1 MIRLFAIAFGAI
13 LAMMLVAGAIMPEAD
28 SASTGPAAPAPTRS
42 ASAAIGDAQA
52 LVLRRDGS
60 GQFHVTALVEGQD
73 VRFLVDT
80 GADVVALTID
90 EAEQLGL
97 PVDPGSFQPM
107 MQTAS
112 GVGYGAPVT
121 IDSLEVGGQEFR
133 SVPAVVVEG
142 LTVNLLGQSV
152 LRQLGKVELSG
163 DRMIIRPR

>member
-28 SASTGPAAPAPTRS
+28 SASTGPAAPAPTQS
-42 ASAAIGDAQA
+42 ASAAVSDAQA

>member
-28 SASTGPAAPAPTRS
+28 SASTGPAAPAPTQS
-42 ASAAIGDAQA
+42 ASAAVSDAQA

-90 EAEQLGL
+90 AAEQLGL

-121 IDSLEVGGQEFR
+121 IDNLEVGGQEFR

-163 DRMIIRPR
+163 DRMVIRPR

>member
-28 SASTGPAAPAPTRS
+28 SASSGPAAPAPTQS
-42 ASAAIGDAQA
+42 ASATGGDAQA

-121 IDSLEVGGQEFR
+121 IDNLEVGGQEFR

>member
-28 SASTGPAAPAPTRS
+28 SASSEHFAPAPAQS
-42 ASAAIGDAQA
+42 PQAAVGDGQA

-97 PVDPGSFQPM
+97 QVDPGSFQPM

-133 SVPAVVVEG
+133 GVPAVVVEG
-142 LTVNLLGQSV
+142 LTVNLLGKSV

-163 DRMIIRPR
+163 DRMVIRPR

>member
-28 SASTGPAAPAPTRS
+28 SASSGSSAPAPAQS
-42 ASAAIGDAQA
+42 ASAAVGDSQA

-133 SVPAVVVEG
+133 GVPAVVVEG

-163 DRMIIRPR
+163 DRMVIRPR

>member
-1 MIRLFAIAFGAI
+1 MIRLFAIAFAAI

-28 SASTGPAAPAPTRS
+28 SASSGPAAPAPTQS

>member
-28 SASTGPAAPAPTRS
+28 SASSGPVAPAHTQP
-42 ASAAIGDAQA
+42 AQVAIADGRA

-97 PVDPGSFQPM
+97 PVDPGSFQPI

-121 IDSLEVGGQEFR
+121 IDSLEVGGQVFR

-163 DRMIIRPR
+163 DRMVIRTR

>member
-28 SASTGPAAPAPTRS
+28 SASSGPAAPAPAQS
-42 ASAAIGDAQA
+42 ASAAVGDVQA

-133 SVPAVVVEG
+133 GVPAVVVEG

-163 DRMIIRPR
+163 DRMVIRPR

>member
-13 LAMMLVAGAIMPEAD
+13 LAMMLVAGAIMPDAD
-28 SASTGPAAPAPTRS
+28 SASSGPDAPAPAQSTQ
-42 ASAAIGDAQA
+42 AAVPDGEAM
-52 LVLRRDGS
+52 VLRRDGS
-60 GQFHVTALVEGQD
+60 GQFHITALVEGQD

-80 GADVVALTID
+80 GADIVALTID

-97 PVDPGSFQPM
+97 PVDPGSFQPI

-121 IDSLEVGGQEFR
+121 IASLEVGGQEFR
-133 SVPAVVVEG
+133 GVPAVVIEG

-163 DRMIIRPR
+163 DRMVIRTR

>member
-28 SASTGPAAPAPTRS
+28 SASTGPAAPPPTQS
-42 ASAAIGDAQA
+42 ASAAVSDAQA